1 MQYDF
6 FEDQLCEVISNGKR
20 YILRK
25 NGSIARK
32 LEFDRNN
39 RIEKLITK
47 VGERH
52 ISVSTHKRAKPEIG
66 LNNIQKIAKEW
77 RIDKFIN
84 LKLDSNQIVVEIDQD
99 KKKELFVFDMK

>member
-1 MQYDF
+1 MSFLNHMNIFYT
-6 FEDQLCEVISNGKR
+6 SNGKR

-32 LEFDRNN
+32 VEFDRNN
-39 RIEKLITK
+39 RVEKLVSK
-47 VGERH
+47 VEERN
-52 ISVSTHKRAKPEIG
+52 IYVSTHKKAKPKTG

-84 LKLDSNQIVVEIDQD
+84 LKLDGNQIVVEIDQD
-99 KKKELFVFDMK
+99 KKKELLCD